1 LGFNIYNMK
10 KITSSLSVLL
20 LFLGSFMAIGQC
32 ANTSNIYAFNYNS
45 KTYEVVKENKSWVDA
60 ASCAVQR
67 GGILTEIN
75 DLAEQNAIFNELNN
89 NANITTYNTLAAD
102 GGGGAYVWIGGNDI
116 ATEGNWVWDGN
127 NDATSTQFWQGD
139 KTGSA
144 VGGLYYNWGDEP
156 DDFNNNQD
164 GLALSLTNWP
174 HGTAGQWNDVNHTN
188 ELFYVIE
195 HPGILSTK
203 KHEFKTNIQ
212 VKPNPD
218 VDFLTI
224 ETNGAKLREVVVL
237 NALAQSVLTI
247 SSEDLSKS
255 KTIDFRALN
264 RGVYIVKIH
273 TKNGKSVTKKIIK

>member
-1 LGFNIYNMK
+1 MK
-10 KITSSLSVLL
+10 KITSNLSVLL

-75 DLAEQNAIFNELNN
+75 SEAEQNAIFDELDN
-89 NANITTYNTLAAD
+89 NANITTNNTLAAD

-144 VGGLYYNWGDEP
+144 VGGLYNNWSSGFEP
-156 DDFNNNQD
+156 DNYNNNQN
-164 GLALSLTNWP
+164 GLAFSLNGWP
-174 HGTAGQWNDVNHTN
+174 LGTAGQWNDVDHTN
-188 ELFYVIE
+188 VLYYVIE

-203 KHEFKTNIQ
+203 KHEFKTNIE
-212 VKPNPD
+212 VKPNPV

-224 ETNGAKLREVVVL
+224 ETNGTELREVVVL

-247 SSEDLSKS
+247 SSEDLAKS

-264 RGVYIVKIH
+264 RGVYFVKIH

>member
-1 LGFNIYNMK
+1 MK
-10 KITSSLSVLL
+10 KITSNLSVLL

-75 DLAEQNAIFNELNN
+75 DSAEQNTIFDELNN
-89 NANITTYNTLAAD
+89 NANITTNNTLAAD

-139 KTGSA
+139 ETGSA
-144 VGGLYYNWGDEP
+144 VGGLYNNWPSGNEP

-164 GLALSLTNWP
+164 GLALSLNGWP
-174 HGTAGQWNDVNHTN
+174 LGTAGQWNDVDHTN
-188 ELFYVIE
+188 VLYYVIE

-203 KHEFKTNIQ
+203 KHELNAKIE
-212 VKPNPD
+212 VKPNPV

-224 ETNGAKLREVVVL
+224 ETNGTELREVVVL

-247 SSEDLSKS
+247 SSEDLAKS
-255 KTIDFRALN
+255 KTIDFRTLN
-264 RGVYIVKIH
+264 RGGYFVKIH